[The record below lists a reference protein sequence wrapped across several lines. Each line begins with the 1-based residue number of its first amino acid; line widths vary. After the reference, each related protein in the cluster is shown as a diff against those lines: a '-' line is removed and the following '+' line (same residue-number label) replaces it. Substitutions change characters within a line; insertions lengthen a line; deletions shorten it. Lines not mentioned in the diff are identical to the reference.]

1 MFIRRRSVLNDALV
15 HHLTQKRT
23 VWYPAQPVSTLL
35 LKPVLF
41 THCSSSS
48 SSSSIHET
56 FYTSCSYTETVFIHF
71 YTHVC
76 MLNYVGW
83 SFWCFSRSCDVMP
96 PYLLHAGVKMCF
108 GDSVVCNRFI
118 YSCAF
123 TQTMFFF
130 KKTACVLF
138 LYAVQQGRQTLESH
152 PEHARKLRRNERNH
166 RWASHVQTPG
176 QRIEH
181 FLLRGEVSVRRAAR
195 RSQPESEQQ
204 MDSYRFKLRN
214 LFLIF
219 IQVPEP
225 LRFVQSERPRHEPA
239 QRC

>member
-1 MFIRRRSVLNDALV
+1 MTWYAPITFSSFTWRYVIYTLDLNVYTPTQRLERRTSSSPYTEAYCLISCTTGQYTT
-15 HHLTQKRT
+15 TQT
-23 VWYPAQPVSTLL
+23 
-35 LKPVLF
+35 VLF
-41 THCSSSS
+41 THCSS

-123 TQTMFFF
+123 TQTMFF
-130 KKTACVLF
+130 KKNSLCFVSL
-138 LYAVQQGRQTLESH
+138 RS
-152 PEHARKLRRNERNH
+152 PARKTNSRV
-166 RWASHVQTPG
+166 AS
-176 QRIEH
+176 
-181 FLLRGEVSVRRAAR
+181 RA
-195 RSQPESEQQ
+195 
-204 MDSYRFKLRN
+204 
-214 LFLIF
+214 
-219 IQVPEP
+219 
-225 LRFVQSERPRHEPA
+225 
-239 QRC
+239 C

>member
-1 MFIRRRSVLNDALV
+1 MGLGWPDTPRSRSHHLRDGTWYIPSIWMFIRRRSVLNDAPV

-123 TQTMFFF
+123 TQTMFF
-130 KKTACVLF
+130 KKNSLCFVSL
-138 LYAVQQGRQTLESH
+138 RS
-152 PEHARKLRRNERNH
+152 PARKTNSRV
-166 RWASHVQTPG
+166 AS
-176 QRIEH
+176 
-181 FLLRGEVSVRRAAR
+181 RA
-195 RSQPESEQQ
+195 
-204 MDSYRFKLRN
+204 
-214 LFLIF
+214 
-219 IQVPEP
+219 
-225 LRFVQSERPRHEPA
+225 
-239 QRC
+239 C